1 MPPIDDYV
9 PGGAFEGT
17 RDVRL
22 VDRARTLQVAAWL
35 HLLDMSAR
43 GDGMASQTLEAMRHT
58 QGPLLDLLSTA
69 FCTKISMMLRA
80 H

>member
-1 MPPIDDYV
+1 MATLVPPIDDYV

-22 VDRARTLQVAAWL
+22 VDRARTLQVATWL

-43 GDGMASQTLEAMRHT
+43 GDGMASQTLV
-58 QGPLLDLLSTA
+58 PL
-69 FCTKISMMLRA
+69 
-80 H
+80 